1 MKNIPE
7 FDDFYVLNE
16 DAKDETRISDIIKKS
31 NGHKDKEIQL
41 ASVMAK
47 AITNKDKAIRRY
59 EACVK
64 LLDKNDPVTIIFG
77 ERANEL
83 GARITLPTASPTIS
97 ASREYVYDDEEAA
110 KIYNYWLETVVSK
123 LRGFNWGDT
132 FTSKMQKSFSPSDI
146 VSIVIYYNQ
155 KYGKY
160 GLSVNDPA
168 YRMYPKLNSAIDSL
182 LRIITYRN
190 YLKRLDMGDA
200 KQNVNNPAHFLF
212 IDELSKDKEAADM
225 QILKDACKEAY
236 AAYKAPQYLFEPN
249 EELITYPSQRSGR
262 SVIKFNDPW
271 AMWFWN
277 HNMIGQMSDGYWE
290 NSRKYKDD
298 WRGWAMLKPVFDPN
312 YKYSKTDNFSDIQN
326 PKLVQQ
332 YAIRSDG
339 EYKAIGKIAVMK
351 NEELLVFVQYGS
363 DDKLDYTQV
372 KTLENAEKIAQE
384 KGISLEVYLAFIWEP
399 GLNKSQVNKLV
410 SEAHTNM
417 RDAMVSVGR

>member
-7 FDDFYVLNE
+7 FDDFYALNE
-16 DAKDETRISDIIKKS
+16 DAKDEMRISDIIKKS

-41 ASVMAK
+41 ASAMAK
-47 AITNKDKAIRRY
+47 VITDKGKAIRRY

-64 LLDKNDPVTIIFG
+64 LLDKNDPVTIVFG

-83 GARITLPTASPTIS
+83 GARITLPIASPTIS
-97 ASREYVYDDEEAA
+97 ASREYVYDEKEAA
-110 KIYNYWLETVVSK
+110 KVYNYWLESVVSK
-123 LRGFNWGDT
+123 LRGFNWGST

-160 GLSVNDPA
+160 GPSTNEA
-168 YRMYPKLNSAIDSL
+168 IYRMYPKLNSAADSL
-182 LRIITYRN
+182 LRSIRYGN
-190 YLKRLDMGDA
+190 YLKQLDMGDA
-200 KQNVNNPAHFLF
+200 KQNTSNPAHFLF
-212 IDELSKDKEAADM
+212 MDELAKDKEAVDM

-249 EELITYPSQRSGR
+249 EELITYSTQRSGG

-290 NSRKYKDD
+290 NSRKYRDD
-298 WRGWAMLKPVFDPN
+298 WKGWSRLKPVFDPS
-312 YKYSKTDNFSDIQN
+312 YKYRQTDNFSDMQN

-332 YAIRSDG
+332 YAVQSDG
-339 EYKAIGKIAVMK
+339 EYKAIGKIAIMK

-363 DDKLDYTQV
+363 GDKLDYTQV

-399 GLNKSQVNKLV
+399 GLTKAQVNKLV

-417 RDAMVSVGR
+417 RDAMVSVHY